1 MNMSCLVV
9 LWPVVG
15 CSLTAPNAT
24 EQDSKEYRREVS
36 RIEAIEE
43 FEKRKHA
50 CHTAGGALQID
61 RTSSGRMS
69 PTLDEL
75 KMASCTRPIAHE
87 GPV

>member
-15 CSLTAPNAT
+15 CALSAPNAT
-24 EQDSKEYRREVS
+24 EQASKEYRRDVS

-43 FEKRKHA
+43 FEERKRA
-50 CHTAGGALQID
+50 CHAAGGALQID
-61 RTSSGRMS
+61 RTSSGRLS
-69 PTLDEL
+69 PALDEW